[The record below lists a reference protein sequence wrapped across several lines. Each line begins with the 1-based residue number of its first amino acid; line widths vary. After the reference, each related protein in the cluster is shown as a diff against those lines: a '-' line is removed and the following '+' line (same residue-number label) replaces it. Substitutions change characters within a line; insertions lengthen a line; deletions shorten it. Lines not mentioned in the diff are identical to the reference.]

1 MHLGGTVG
9 AMADDLLAGI
19 AERGYA
25 VVEGVLT
32 PGEIAGV
39 RAVLEPLLAD
49 GPFGR
54 NDFEGLRTKRVYALP
69 MKSRVFDRLIEDPLV
84 LRTAGQLLGEGFLLT
99 ASLAI
104 DIHPG
109 ESAQDLHFD
118 EAFYSSLP
126 RPRAPV
132 SMSTLWALDD
142 FTATNGATV
151 MVPGSHAWGDE
162 RPGPDTEVV
171 PLTMPAGAV
180 AVYPGTLW
188 HAGGANT
195 SDTRR
200 LGISLQYVVAWARQQ
215 ESYLLELPPDKA
227 RELSPRM
234 RELVGYSI
242 GPAFM
247 GHVDGRHPAKLID
260 DRLVRPGSGGA
271 ESGRAH

>member
-1 MHLGGTVG
+1 
-9 AMADDLLAGI
+9 MATDVLAEI

-25 VVEGVLT
+25 VVDGALT
-32 PGEIAGV
+32 PDEVARV
-39 RAVLEPLLAD
+39 RAALEPHLDA

-54 NDFEGLRTKRVYALP
+54 NDFEGFFTKRVYGLP
-69 MKSRVFDRLIEDPLV
+69 AKSRAFDRLIEDPLV
-84 LRTAGQLLGEGFLLT
+84 LEVAEELLGEGFLLT
-99 ASLAI
+99 ALLAI

-109 ESAQDLHFD
+109 ENAQDLHFD

-126 RPRAPV
+126 RPRPPV

-142 FTATNGATV
+142 FTPENGATV
-151 MVPGSHAWGDE
+151 MIPGSHAWADE
-162 RPGPDTEVV
+162 RPGPDAELV
-171 PLTMPAGAV
+171 PLVMPAGAV
-180 AVYPGTLW
+180 AIYPGTLW

-195 SDTRR
+195 SDRRR
-200 LGISLQYVVAWARQQ
+200 LGVSLQYVVSWARQQ

-227 RELSPRM
+227 RELSPRV

-260 DRLVRPGSGGA
+260 DELVPTGGA
-271 ESGRAH
+271 EPG